1 MNKSMYLEEMDG
13 VRSVIVMDG
22 LGHWWVV
29 PFEDGDKFYGVDVYR
44 GRLVEV
50 CNRIRA
56 AVNVSDAIDQIMSDE
71 EYFNPAWDRFMSL
84 SEAEQHEMSV
94 TGEVVPCE
102 FVEIK

>member
-13 VRSVIVMDG
+13 VRSVIVTDG

-29 PFEDGDKFYGVDVYR
+29 PLEPGDEFYGVDVYN
-44 GRLVEV
+44 GSLVEV
-50 CNRIRA
+50 GNRIGA

-84 SEAEQHEMSV
+84 SEAEQHEMGV
-94 TGEVVPCE
+94 TGEIVPCE

>member
-1 MNKSMYLEEMDG
+1 MSKSMYLEEMDG
-13 VRSVIVMDG
+13 VRSVIVTDG
-22 LGHWWVV
+22 LGHWWIVL
-29 PFEDGDKFYGVDVYR
+29 FDEISDFYGVNVYK
-44 GRLVEV
+44 GSLVEV

-56 AVNVSDAIDQIMSDE
+56 TVNVSDVIDRIMSDE

-84 SEAEQHEMSV
+84 SEAEQHEMGV